1 MENVRP
7 QSYASHRRFDPLYH
21 GFTAPVLML
30 VYPIWAI
37 VHLWRHPTPQS
48 AVWLLFALA
57 IAVLAWRARSF
68 PLAVQD
74 RLIVLEERMRLERLL
89 AADARAG
96 AAGLTDDQLIGL
108 RFASDEELSELV
120 AAAVAEK
127 LSRKQIKAR
136 VKNWRPD
143 YRRA

>member
-1 MENVRP
+1 MEKVRP

-37 VHLWRHPTPQS
+37 AHLWRHPTPQS
-48 AVWLLFALA
+48 VVWLLFALA
-57 IAVLAWRARSF
+57 VAVLAWRARSF

-74 RLIVLEERMRLERLL
+74 RLIVLEERARLERVLP
-89 AADARAG
+89 AGARA
-96 AAGLTDDQLIGL
+96 AAAELTDDQLIGL
-108 RFASDEELSELV
+108 RFASDGELPELV
-120 AAAVAEK
+120 AAALAEK
-127 LSRKQIKAR
+127 LSRKEIKKR
-136 VKNWRPD
+136 VKVWRPD